1 MLLVE
6 TMDWRKVAVIV
17 TVVTVHF
24 RARVLLGER
33 SQVSVSVISVSVSV
47 IGVPNLGR
55 CQTGLAVMELCLF

>member
-1 MLLVE
+1 MQGG
-6 TMDWRKVAVIV
+6 RHV